1 MYVLMDLAQT
11 DWEKEVLL
19 RKKKQLFYTEIE
31 LINILKDLIKTF
43 AQLQRMNISHRDIKP
58 QNILVFNEKHGYK
71 LADFGEAKE
80 LLNNGIVTNKQTLR
94 GTELYMSP
102 ILFHALRS
110 KQYLKYINHN
120 TYKSDVYSF
129 GYCILFA
136 AALCYEVL
144 YDVRELT
151 NNYSTRVV
159 IERYLNR
166 RYSNKLI
173 DLISMMLDYDEK
185 SRCDFIE
192 LEKIV
197 ENLN

>member
-1 MYVLMDLAQT
+1 
-11 DWEKEVLL
+11 
-19 RKKKQLFYTEIE
+19 
-31 LINILKDLIKTF
+31 
-43 AQLQRMNISHRDIKP
+43 MNISHRDIKP

-80 LLNNGIVTNKQTLR
+80 LLSNGIVTNKQTLR

>member
-1 MYVLMDLAQT
+1 MY
-11 DWEKEVLL
+11 
-19 RKKKQLFYTEIE
+19 
-31 LINILKDLIKTF
+31 
-43 AQLQRMNISHRDIKP
+43 
-58 QNILVFNEKHGYK
+58 
-71 LADFGEAKE
+71 EA
-80 LLNNGIVTNKQTLR
+80 
-94 GTELYMSP
+94 
-102 ILFHALRS
+102 
-110 KQYLKYINHN
+110 
-120 TYKSDVYSF
+120 
-129 GYCILFA
+129 
-136 AALCYEVL
+136 L